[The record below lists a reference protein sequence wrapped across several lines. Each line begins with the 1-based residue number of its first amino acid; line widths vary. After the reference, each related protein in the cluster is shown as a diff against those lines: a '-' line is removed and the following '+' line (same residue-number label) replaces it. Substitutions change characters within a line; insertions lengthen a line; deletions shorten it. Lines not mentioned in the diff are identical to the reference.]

1 MDFSRLSR
9 NPSIFSRLMVE
20 YKKDF
25 AGWGEKAPALSLAA
39 LFAGPRGS
47 GSRRGASAA
56 KGRLSGR
63 RRRPTDSGP
72 GWAEGGIR
80 IEKNQAIC

>member
-25 AGWGEKAPALSLAA
+25 AGWGERAPALSLAA
-39 LFAGPRGS
+39 PVCRPQGEREPAGSICGKR
-47 GSRRGASAA
+47 AS
-56 KGRLSGR
+56 
-63 RRRPTDSGP
+63 
-72 GWAEGGIR
+72 IR
-80 IEKNQAIC
+80 TPPEADG